1 MAKPNR
7 RNFRR
12 TDGTA
17 TADAL
22 SRTSRAALLFAT
34 RERVMRRSQLR
45 SKSTARLTRRWRG
58 SSGQPRCRAWQ
69 AAAHSNRRLAQPPH
83 ASHRH
88 MRDERMRVWR
98 RRCAVP
104 WAAPREDPPRIR
116 WHIPLGKPGRIAKGA
131 SAFQQARLGGHL
143 SDCAWVVCCGS
154 IFNDRTT
161 QVVTRPPDK
170 PGRSL
175 PDNRLGPISSSILR
189 FAGVLEGHNL
199 LRAPPQATY
208 SGSASSDH

>member
-1 MAKPNR
+1 V
-7 RNFRR
+7 
-12 TDGTA
+12 
-17 TADAL
+17 
-22 SRTSRAALLFAT
+22 SAALLFAT

-45 SKSTARLTRRWRG
+45 SKSTAHLTHRWRG

-83 ASHRH
+83 ACTRTGTRGMSG
-88 MRDERMRVWR
+88 MRVWR

-116 WHIPLGKPGRIAKGA
+116 WHIPLGSLAGLRKGV
-131 SAFQQARLGGHL
+131 SAFQQTRLGGHL
-143 SDCAWVVCCGS
+143 SDCAWVVVVEAS
-154 IFNDRTT
+154 LTFDRTT
-161 QVVTRPPDK
+161 QVATRPPDK

-175 PDNRLGPISSSILR
+175 LDNRFGPISSSILR
-189 FAGVLEGHNL
+189 FADVLEGHNL